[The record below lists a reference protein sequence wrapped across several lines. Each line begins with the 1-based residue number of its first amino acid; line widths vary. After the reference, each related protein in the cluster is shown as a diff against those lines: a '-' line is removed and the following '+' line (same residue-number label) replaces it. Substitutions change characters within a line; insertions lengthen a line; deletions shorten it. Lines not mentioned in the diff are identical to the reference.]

1 MSWSLSFA
9 PTFLNELLGLP
20 QHVSKQ
26 VSQRVKVL
34 ERDPISAQGH
44 AKKLEKY
51 KNLYRVRIGNYRL
64 IYSFGQGWV
73 KLLSVRKRDE
83 QTYDDDL
90 DDFDAPA
97 PPPDPAVLEPQPHPA
112 AARPTNTFYVAP
124 PPDAG
129 PPQSAD
135 PTPSSTP
142 PPAPLPYLLSE
153 ELLQR
158 WQIPPEYWSE
168 LLAAHDEDTLLNLEL
183 PGHWLARVIDNLF
196 PRALEEIERQPEY
209 VLREAEDLD
218 RYIEGELTDFLLK
231 LDPAQQHALDF
242 GGEGPTLVKGGPGTG
257 KSVLALY
264 RAQRMLDA
272 AQAPLLFTTYTSAL
286 VAYSEQLLTR
296 LLGVPPAERGAEV
309 TTVDAQIFK
318 YYVRAHG
325 QPNFATEAQMVEWV
339 ETALNNAELPA
350 LNVFDQNVRRE
361 ALRRLGAEYLLDEFL
376 HVIES
381 WGIASCETYLTLERR
396 GRLLPL
402 RASTREA
409 LWAVYEHW
417 STHMERDGLTSW
429 ERVRRHAL
437 EAVMAL
443 PEKPYRALVI
453 DEAQDLS
460 PVALRFLLELVQS
473 PQQIYLTAD
482 ASQSLYQRG
491 FSWKQI
497 HADLNVRGRTLLLRR
512 NYRNTAEITAACTVI
527 LQGTGAGDDE
537 AVSQEASPYTGDVP
551 TLLLSDN
558 TDDEAPAIR
567 AFFTAAARHYHLP
580 IHAGAVLCSNQHLGH
595 RLAARLV
602 RLGLPAEFMTGKTID
617 LKKPVIKV
625 LTLHAAKGLEFPFVA
640 LVRLEDGLLPY
651 DTSHLPPEEVAGALA
666 QQRRLFYVGCSR
678 AMRSLLVCGSAAT
691 PSPFLEPLVEPLWQR
706 KETV

>member
-20 QHVSKQ
+20 LQ
-26 VSQRVKVL
+26 VSRQVTQRVKLL

-51 KNLYRVRIGNYRL
+51 KNIYRVRVGDYRL
-64 IYSFGQGWV
+64 LYTFGQGWV
-73 KLLSVRKRDE
+73 RLLSVRKRNE
-83 QTYDDDL
+83 QTYDGDF

-97 PPPDPAVLEPQPHPA
+97 PPPDPALLEPQPQRQAPPQPA
-112 AARPTNTFYVAP
+112 ARYEAPAATEAP
-124 PPDAG
+124 PPE
-129 PPQSAD
+129 PPAPASEPA
-135 PTPSSTP
+135 
-142 PPAPLPYLLSE
+142 PAPLPLQLSE
-153 ELLQR
+153 ELLRR
-158 WQIPPEYWSE
+158 WQIPPDYWPE
-168 LLAAHDEDTLLNLEL
+168 LLAARDEDALLNLAL
-183 PGHWLARVIDNLF
+183 PDRWLTRIIDNLF

-218 RYIEGELTDFLLK
+218 RYVEGELTDFLLR
-231 LDPAQQHALDF
+231 LDPAQQQALDF

-264 RAQRMLDA
+264 RAQRLLDA
-272 AQAPLLFTTYTSAL
+272 GQAPLLFTTYTSAL

-296 LLGVPPAERGAEV
+296 LLGAPPAERGAEV
-309 TTVDAQIFK
+309 TTVDAQIVK
-318 YYVRAHG
+318 HYTRAHG
-325 QPNFATEAQMVEWV
+325 QPSFATDAQMLERVEA
-339 ETALNNAELPA
+339 ALEGAALPA

-361 ALRRLGAEYLLDEFL
+361 ALRRLGARYLLDEFL
-376 HVIES
+376 DVIES
-381 WGIASCETYLTLERR
+381 WGVAGREAYLAVERR

-402 RASTREA
+402 RGPTREA

-417 STHMERDGLTSW
+417 SARMERDGLTTW
-429 ERVRRHAL
+429 ERVRRRAL
-437 EAVMAL
+437 EAAAAL
-443 PEKPYRALVI
+443 PDKPYRALVI

-473 PQQIYLTAD
+473 PRQIYLTAD
-482 ASQSLYQRG
+482 GSQSLYQRG

-512 NYRNTAEITAACTVI
+512 NYRNTAEITAACAAI
-527 LQGTGAGDDE
+527 LHGTGAGDDE
-537 AVSQEASPYTGDVP
+537 SVSQEVSPHTGEPP
-551 TLLLSDN
+551 TLLLSDRA
-558 TDDEAPAIR
+558 DDEAPAIR
-567 AFFTAAARHYHLP
+567 TFFTAAARRCRLP
-580 IHAGAVLCSNQHLGH
+580 IHAGAVLCSSQHLGH
-595 RLAARLV
+595 RVAARLA

-640 LVRLEDGLLPY
+640 LLRLEDGQLPY
-651 DTSHLPPEEVAGALA
+651 AAGHLPAEEVAGALA

-678 AMRSLLVCGSAAT
+678 AMRSLLVCGSAAA
-691 PSPFLEPLVEPLWQR
+691 PSPFLEPLAEPLWQR
-706 KETV
+706 KETL